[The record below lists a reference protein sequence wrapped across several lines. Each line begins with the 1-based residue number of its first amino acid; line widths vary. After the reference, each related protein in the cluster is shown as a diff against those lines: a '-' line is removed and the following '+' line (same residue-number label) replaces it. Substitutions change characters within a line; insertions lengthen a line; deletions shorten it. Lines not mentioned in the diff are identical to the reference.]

1 MRPDFE
7 TKDTEQIEKWDGG
20 EGQNVC
26 LSPRPYHAPYKRLH
40 FPAGTSGHTDR
51 RIIAGKRTL
60 LTAAARSA
68 HQEAGRDGETPISR
82 TKKHHRRQGTLI
94 LQNLTHATTTDHEHH
109 RLGHYPS
116 RGEDETGQGCRVAEI
131 LLNKVRR
138 NWVVARRIA
147 PRLPEGQFA
156 KRADVSCHTQEKVA
170 LKWPTAVLHLAPAVQ
185 RKAAAFALSP
195 LCGSLHD
202 RHT

>member
-1 MRPDFE
+1 MAVRGRTSVPH
-7 TKDTEQIEKWDGG
+7 
-20 EGQNVC
+20 
-26 LSPRPYHAPYKRLH
+26 PRHALHHAPYKRLH
-40 FPAGTSGHTDR
+40 FPAETSGHKDR
-51 RIIAGKRTL
+51 RITAGERTL
-60 LTAAARSA
+60 LTALRVA
-68 HQEAGRDGETPISR
+68 HTKKRAGKGETPISR

-94 LQNLTHATTTDHEHH
+94 LQNLTHATTTDDEHH

-170 LKWPTAVLHLAPAVQ
+170 PRWPTTVLHLAPAVQ
-185 RKAAAFALSP
+185 RKLR
-195 LCGSLHD
+195 GSRL
-202 RHT
+202 RLKPVVRLTLR